1 MSPRMQLLTTHKVKG
16 VGDDAMLFTLRDWN
30 EPAQVQVVG
39 VARTGAVTT
48 TTSLTRPGEESP
60 DPAESAALLAT
71 AVDGLCGLPAGGTCA
86 DAPQLKAVPPMATG
100 PAPALL
106 SEVDL
111 PPVTKV
117 TEPWVGTEPADASTN
132 LAATRCDETDFST
145 GGVSRGQTRSFL
157 IPGADLP
164 PEFGLTQTAGA
175 LPAKQAEAFVADV
188 RRKLTTCPD
197 RDLATQ
203 VDKVHDTSEGP
214 RELVVWRLTVE
225 VSDDA
230 PSPS

>member
-1 MSPRMQLLTTHKVKG
+1 MRRDRLLDRG
-16 VGDDAMLFTLRDWN
+16 R
-30 EPAQVQVVG
+30 
-39 VARTGAVTT
+39 R
-48 TTSLTRPGEESP
+48 
-60 DPAESAALLAT
+60 
-71 AVDGLCGLPAGGTCA
+71 
-86 DAPQLKAVPPMATG
+86 
-100 PAPALL
+100 
-106 SEVDL
+106 
-111 PPVTKV
+111 
-117 TEPWVGTEPADASTN
+117 
-132 LAATRCDETDFST
+132 
-145 GGVSRGQTRSFL
+145 RGQTRSFL

-225 VSDDA
+225 VSDDRTVTFLMA
-230 PSPS
+230 IIRNGTAVSQLTFVPADGVVMGGDPFIALGMRAQERLARLGKPKA